1 MKKFVGWFTELNGQG
16 NQITEFGPINA
27 DMNCYAYYEAQTT
40 HTIKIDY
47 VFADTKNQAFD
58 SYIATVA
65 NGDAF
70 KAEVTS
76 PILEGYTIDQPTVSI
91 DIPSVTEDVTYTVKY
106 SGEKQTYTVRHML
119 QTPDGSDYVKTD
131 EETKEGYIGNYT
143 AAEAKTY
150 EGFHS
155 LSFQNILI
163 TPTTTESNTVIEIKY
178 DRNFYNLSF
187 ITGDKGSYVP
197 SVSVR
202 YGQNLGTIVN
212 DIDEPTR
219 LGYQFIGW
227 SLTNNGEVIDG
238 NVTMP
243 ANQTSLY
250 AVWREN
256 TNASYTVVY
265 MLESLTGGYDYITSK
280 TGRGQVGNIIPTTGS
295 LSITNTDWNNANI
308 DPNGVER
315 DTTKDEDVTITSDGQ
330 AVKTVYYNRKTFH
343 IYFHAVR
350 YEGGFWGGDY
360 VDDGEIENLR
370 ITAKYGEDISN
381 QWNDQSHSRY
391 EWNTTPGGTTC
402 EYGSQRHNR
411 ISS

>member
-1 MKKFVGWFTELNGQG
+1 
-16 NQITEFGPINA
+16 
-27 DMNCYAYYEAQTT
+27 
-40 HTIKIDY
+40 
-47 VFADTKNQAFD
+47 
-58 SYIATVA
+58 
-65 NGDAF
+65 
-70 KAEVTS
+70 
-76 PILEGYTIDQPTVSI
+76 
-91 DIPSVTEDVTYTVKY
+91 
-106 SGEKQTYTVRHML
+106 ML

-143 AAEAKTY
+143 VAEAKTY

-265 MLESLTGGYDYITSK
+265 WLESLTNPGEYDYITSK
-280 TGRGQVGNIIPTTGS
+280 TERGNVGNIIQTTGS
-295 LSITNTDWNNANI
+295 LRITNTDWNNANI

-315 DTTKDEDVTITSDGQ
+315 DTTKDKDVSITSDGQ
-330 AVKTVYYNRKTFH
+330 AVKNVYYKRVEFS
-343 IYFHAVR
+343 IQFYVR
-350 YEGGFWGGDY
+350 QGRNW
-360 VDDGEIENLR
+360 VENESLR
-370 ITAKYGEDISN
+370 ITAKYGEDISEQWEIN
-381 QWNDQSHSRY
+381 CRGKAWGPNLDDNTQYTLFANMPAENLTMYEKQASSGTEIVYYVEGLNGQREEYATFEAGSSVHLTPEDQQPIDGFTWNDWKQYTNGWFDNQLWLYYTRNSYTVSFENCTGVWDATLKYEQTLENAKPNDQCATSCNSR
-391 EWNTTPGGTTC
+391 
-402 EYGSQRHNR
+402 
-411 ISS
+411 